1 MPIAATGMTDIGR
14 TDRGM
19 TDTGRCKVSSLW
31 CIGLSPIEVFRVK
44 VCKLHRN
51 QKLAVASYMPARAV
65 CHARGLEQYVS
76 YASGPYLK
84 KSSSLPVVWQASV
97 APG

>member
-1 MPIAATGMTDIGR
+1 MYDTEVAADVPLLVPIAATGMTDIGR
-14 TDRGM
+14 

-51 QKLAVASYMPARAV
+51 QKLVVASYMPARAV
-65 CHARGLEQYVS
+65 CHATGLE
-76 YASGPYLK
+76 
-84 KSSSLPVVWQASV
+84 
-97 APG
+97 